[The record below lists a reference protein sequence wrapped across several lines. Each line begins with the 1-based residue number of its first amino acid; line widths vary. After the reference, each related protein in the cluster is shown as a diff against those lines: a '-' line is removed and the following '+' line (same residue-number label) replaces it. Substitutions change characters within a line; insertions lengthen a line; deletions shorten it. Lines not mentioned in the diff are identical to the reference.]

1 MEARTYFKVID
12 EKTKYGS
19 NAWGFMYRHGEKSFI
34 DTLEKYPKYLKFFPK
49 YSPGAIITAPKGTV
63 GIFCFASVESSR
75 DFVEVYNKNSWSIRS
90 TSIIKVESY
99 SIPLYNVNII
109 EGAMDIS
116 ELLSGSISRVK
127 PPNGSVLLRKIK
139 VLE

>member
-19 NAWGFMYRHGEKSFI
+19 NAWGFMHRHGEKRFI
-34 DTLEKYPKYLKFFPK
+34 DTLKECPEYLKFFPK
-49 YSPGAIITAPKGTV
+49 YSPGATITAPKGTV
-63 GIFCFASVESSR
+63 GIFCFASTKSAR
-75 DFVEVYNKNSWSIRS
+75 DFVEKYNKSSWPVRS

-99 SIPLYNVNII
+99 SIPLRNVKII

-116 ELLSGSISRVK
+116 ELLRGSIRRVK

-139 VLE
+139 VIE